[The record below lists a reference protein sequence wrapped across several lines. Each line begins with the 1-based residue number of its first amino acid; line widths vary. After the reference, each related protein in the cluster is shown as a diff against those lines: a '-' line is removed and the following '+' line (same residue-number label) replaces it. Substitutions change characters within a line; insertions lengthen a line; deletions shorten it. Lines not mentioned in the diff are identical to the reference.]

1 MSDYKNLYEELCYEN
16 DEINRKW
23 TEDNERNGDILS
35 AQQEQIERLE
45 LQNKTL
51 KSQLQ
56 DLSEITTLIREAR
69 DADVAEEREEIK
81 FLKEHI
87 EILEKQLDRR
97 D

>member
-23 TEDNERNGDILS
+23 AEDNERNGDILS

>member
-1 MSDYKNLYEELCYEN
+1 MSDSKNLYEELCYEN